1 MRWVKCV
8 GANGDAPGPSA
19 RFGHT
24 ATCVKSSRLVV
35 VFGGLARGDGDSKGA
50 LDDVVAYDVRADA
63 WFRPNITTPGPR
75 ARAFHS
81 ACAFRDSSVVIACG
95 RDGREQFGD
104 VWVLD
109 CDSWTWTQQRAASVA
124 SRDFAS
130 IVAIDAD
137 PVVMFGGFDGKGWLA
152 DVHTLRDASSEAN
165 AMWVCERVAPA
176 RVEVFDELAT
186 SGARIAMETIGAVT
200 SGGRTSPEARSG
212 HAMVLY
218 GPNVLIHGGQGAN
231 GAAFSDTWCLRRDG
245 DGWRWV
251 KLVLRGHAPAAR
263 AGHAMGVL
271 TMSPHVANVVIAG
284 GVGED
289 GWLAKK
295 RVYFDDAYFLDGEN
309 ARWERAAFTGE
320 GTGPGPRAYHTLTM
334 VGKSKCLSFG
344 GFNGA
349 KACDDAWWLCS
360 DVDVTPSIDADADAT
375 VAKASSRELIDDLRA
390 RIKLTDTVDA
400 FEGNDEAFRQHIAAC
415 DLEDVRIGDVPK
427 IMREYVVATN
437 ALGLPIRDGDDDH
450 ESAVKSGQGRYR
462 HCDPATM
469 KLKDVGEA
477 LTELQGAFIAN
488 A

>member
-8 GANGDAPGPSA
+8 GARGDAPGPSA

-24 ATCVKSSRLVV
+24 ATCVKASRFVV

-50 LDDVVAYDVRADA
+50 LEDVVVYDARADA
-63 WFRPNITTPGPR
+63 WFRPTITTPGPR

-81 ACAFRDSSVVIACG
+81 ACAFRDSYVVIACG

-109 CDSWTWTQQRAASVA
+109 CDAWTWTRRSSATVA
-124 SRDFAS
+124 PRDFAS

-137 PVVMFGGFDGKGWLA
+137 TVVMFGGFDGKGWLA
-152 DVHTLRDASSEAN
+152 DVHTLRDASSETGAT
-165 AMWVCERVAPA
+165 WICERVAPA
-176 RVEVFDELAT
+176 RVEVFDELAA
-186 SGARIAMETIGAVT
+186 SGARMAMETLGAVA

-271 TMSPHVANVVIAG
+271 TMSPNVANVVIAG

-295 RVYFDDAYFLDGEN
+295 RVYFDDAHFLDGEN
-309 ARWERAAFTGE
+309 ARWERAQFTGE
-320 GTGPGPRAYHTLTM
+320 GTGPGPRAYQTLTM
-334 VGKSKCLSFG
+334 VGKSRCLSFG

-349 KACDDAWWLCS
+349 KACDDAWWLCGT
-360 DVDVTPSIDADADAT
+360 DVDASTPLDDSPPPR
-375 VAKASSRELIDDLRA
+375 ASSRSLIDGLRA
-390 RIKLTDTVDA
+390 RLKVTETINV
-400 FEGNDEAFRQHIAAC
+400 FEGNDAAFRQHIAAC
-415 DLEDVRIGDVPK
+415 DVEDVRVGDVPK
-427 IMREYVVATN
+427 LMREYVAATA
-437 ALGLPIRDGDDDH
+437 ALGLPVRGDDDGDG
-450 ESAVKSGQGRYR
+450 STGKNGQGRYR

-469 KLKDVGEA
+469 KLKDVGDA